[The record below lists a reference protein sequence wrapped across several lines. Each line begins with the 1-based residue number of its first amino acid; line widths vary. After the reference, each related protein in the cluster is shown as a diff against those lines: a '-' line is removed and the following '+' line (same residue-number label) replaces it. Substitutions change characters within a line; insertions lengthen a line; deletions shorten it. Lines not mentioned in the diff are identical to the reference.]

1 MEQKYGQL
9 KTVVIK
15 ILLNKELKDNS
26 AGLRHEYLNK
36 RVNARKVKNQI
47 TEKSPLKMK
56 YQPSV
61 RALIIFNNLK
71 LEFVL
76 LNAL

>member
-9 KTVVIK
+9 KTVVIQ

-47 TEKSPLKMK
+47 TEKSLLKM

-61 RALIIFNNLK
+61 RALIIFNILK

>member
-1 MEQKYGQL
+1 MEQKYDQL

-15 ILLNKELKDNS
+15 ILQNKELKDNS

-47 TEKSPLKMK
+47 T
-56 YQPSV
+56 
-61 RALIIFNNLK
+61 RNL
-71 LEFVL
+71 F
-76 LNAL
+76 